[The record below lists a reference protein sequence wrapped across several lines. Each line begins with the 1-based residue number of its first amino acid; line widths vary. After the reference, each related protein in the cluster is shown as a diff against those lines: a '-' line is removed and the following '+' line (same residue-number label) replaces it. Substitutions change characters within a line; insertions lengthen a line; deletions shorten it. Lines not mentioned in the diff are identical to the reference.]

1 MVFLDYNRTQIS
13 RAYGDLG
20 LAICVS
26 KMGRRE
32 KRLEGWIHVL
42 DTLPI
47 ASHLILKT
55 EGRMET
61 FCKGKPQPRETE

>member
-1 MVFLDYNRTQIS
+1 
-13 RAYGDLG
+13 
-20 LAICVS
+20 
-26 KMGRRE
+26 MGRRE

-61 FCKGKPQPRETE
+61 FYKGKPQPRETEGSYTDSPRRQGENPRPFGLQSFALL